1 MKWLKHA
8 FALDPPGPAEPTES
22 ERAVV
27 ERLCQEL
34 VRRHMDGVALV
45 ALESCRPLNYLGAQ
59 ALHVIAPLV
68 GVLVSTQGL
77 RQLAGFLERRG
88 SIDYLCAR
96 IEELRHQLE
105 AKADLCSQ
113 PASAPNGSQLAPPAS
128 HPSAPH
134 ES

>member
-8 FALDPPGPAEPTES
+8 FALDPPGPAQPTES
-22 ERAVV
+22 ERAVL

-34 VRRHMDGVALV
+34 VRRHLDGVALV

-59 ALHVIAPLV
+59 VLHVIAPLA
-68 GVLVSTQGL
+68 GVLVSSQSL

-96 IEELRHQLE
+96 IEELRHEQT
-105 AKADLCSQ
+105 AGADAGAQ
-113 PASAPNGSQLAPPAS
+113 PASTAAGSKLPESSCPPS
-128 HPSAPH
+128 VPH
-134 ES
+134 EP